1 VPPTC
6 LGGFPALAANSFAG
20 FFQKAVDIQT
30 EGCYNSCRNLIQK
43 GDNEM
48 ELTPPKRI
56 TFWISILLLVIG
68 IALFATQSWLAPYGI
83 VVIIIGFV
91 LLALGNLLKKL

>member
-1 VPPTC
+1 
-6 LGGFPALAANSFAG
+6 
-20 FFQKAVDIQT
+20 
-30 EGCYNSCRNLIQK
+30 
-43 GDNEM
+43 M
-48 ELTPPKRI
+48 ELTPPKKV

-83 VVIIIGFV
+83 LVIIIGFA